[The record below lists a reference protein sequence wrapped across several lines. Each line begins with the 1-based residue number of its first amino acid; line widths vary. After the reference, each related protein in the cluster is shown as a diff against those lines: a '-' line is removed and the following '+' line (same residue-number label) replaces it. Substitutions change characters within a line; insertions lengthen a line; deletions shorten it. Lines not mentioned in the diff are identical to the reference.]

1 MQFSFLLAA
10 LAISASAA
18 PTPQLNA
25 QVLND
30 LVDVNSDNLA
40 GLSALLGGLGVTA
53 GTDDAPLKVLT
64 PLGPGGLPGTKAK
77 RQLNAQVLN
86 DLVDVNSDNLAGLS
100 ALLGGLGVTAGTD
113 DAPLKVLTPLGPGG
127 LPGTKAKRQLNAQVL
142 NDLVDVNSDNLA
154 GLSALLGGLG
164 VTLGTDDAPLKV
176 LTPLGPGA
184 PSLPGTKREAE
195 AEEKNA

>member
-1 MQFSFLLAA
+1 MQSSFLLAA

-30 LVDVNSDNLA
+30 VVDVNSDNLA

-64 PLGPGGLPGTKAK
+64 PIGPGVSGPSLPGTKTK

-113 DAPLKVLTPLGPGG
+113 DAPLKVLTPLGPGA
-127 LPGTKAKRQLNAQVL
+127 PGMKAKRQLNAQVL

-164 VTLGTDDAPLKV
+164 VTAGTDDAPLKV
-176 LTPLGPGA
+176 LTPIGPGA
-184 PSLPGTKREAE
+184 KREAE

>member
-30 LVDVNSDNLA
+30 VVDVNSDNLA
-40 GLSALLGGLGVTA
+40 GLSALLGGLGVTL

-64 PLGPGGLPGTKAK
+64 PIGPGVSGPSLPGTK
-77 RQLNAQVLN
+77 
-86 DLVDVNSDNLAGLS
+86 
-100 ALLGGLGVTAGTD
+100 T
-113 DAPLKVLTPLGPGG
+113 
-127 LPGTKAKRQLNAQVL
+127 KRQLNAQVL

>member
-30 LVDVNSDNLA
+30 VVDVNSDNLA
-40 GLSALLGGLGVTA
+40 GLSTLLGGLGVTA

-64 PLGPGGLPGTKAK
+64 PIGPGASGPSLPGTKTK

-100 ALLGGLGVTAGTD
+100 AV
-113 DAPLKVLTPLGPGG
+113 
-127 LPGTKAKRQLNAQVL
+127 
-142 NDLVDVNSDNLA
+142 
-154 GLSALLGGLG
+154 LGGLG